1 MKNITLKARA
11 KINLTLDVLRKREDG
26 YHDLK
31 MIMQSVNLY
40 DKIYIEKIDKKVIKL
55 KTNISWLPTD
65 EKNLAYKAAKVLFDR
80 FDKDGNNGVFIE
92 ITKKI
97 PVAAGLAGGS
107 SDCAAV
113 LIGINKLFGF
123 GLSKKELMQIGF
135 ELGSDVPFC
144 ILRQTSLAEGR
155 GEILTPIKNNLKC
168 KVVLAKLP
176 VSVSTGM
183 VFSKIKVDEIEKRP
197 DTQNMISYIKEGNLN
212 AICKG
217 LVNVLENVTIP
228 MYPKIDSIKRTMMD
242 FGALGSLMSGS
253 GPAVF
258 GIFDDEKKA
267 EDAADYIKN
276 TMNIKET
283 FVTDFF

>member
-1 MKNITLKARA
+1 M
-11 KINLTLDVLRKREDG
+11 
-26 YHDLK
+26 
-31 MIMQSVNLY
+31 
-40 DKIYIEKIDKKVIKL
+40 
-55 KTNISWLPTD
+55 
-65 EKNLAYKAAKVLFDR
+65 
-80 FDKDGNNGVFIE
+80 
-92 ITKKI
+92 
-97 PVAAGLAGGS
+97 
-107 SDCAAV
+107 
-113 LIGINKLFGF
+113 IGINKLFGF

-197 DTQNMISYIKEGNLN
+197 DTQNMISYIEEGNLN

-253 GPAVF
+253 GPTVF